1 MSKPEPP
8 ATASSATATPAKA
21 RVPADRR
28 VTPWRPDLAAAHL
41 RERYEAQRY
50 VEGRPA
56 RVVVG
61 SAPMRRDPDLSCSL
75 DTELLFGETVTVY
88 EERAGWAWV
97 QNGYDDYVGWVRADA
112 LGPVG
117 SHPTHRLSVLRSFLY
132 PEAELRAPALSYL
145 SLGAR
150 VCVVDEV
157 EKRGTRYAVLADG
170 SAVIARHLVPDTHFA
185 DDWVSVAESF
195 VGVPYL
201 WGARTSIGLD
211 CSALVQIALAESGMF
226 CPRDSDMQERS
237 LGDALD
243 ISNGLP
249 GLKRGDLVFW
259 KGHVGIMVDSD
270 ILLHANGHTMTTSKE
285 PLAGA
290 MRRIA
295 ANEYGAVTAVR
306 RMVRRR

>member
-1 MSKPEPP
+1 MNDP
-8 ATASSATATPAKA
+8 ASSASP
-21 RVPADRR
+21 PDRR

-41 RERYEAQRY
+41 RGRYAADNY

-56 RVVVG
+56 RVAAG
-61 SAPMRRDPDLSCSL
+61 ITPMRREAELSCSL

-88 EERAGWAWV
+88 EEREGWAWV

-117 SHPTHRLSVLRSFLY
+117 LHPTHRLAVLRSFRY
-132 PEAELRAPALSYL
+132 PEAELRAPALDCL
-145 SLGAR
+145 SIGSR

-157 EKRGTRYAVLADG
+157 VKRGTRYAVLVDG
-170 SAVIARHLVPDTHFA
+170 SAVIAKHLVPDTHFA
-185 DDWVSVAESF
+185 HDWVSIAERF

-211 CSALVQIALAESGMF
+211 CSALIQIALAETGMF
-226 CPRDSDMQERS
+226 CPRDSDMQERC
-237 LGDALD
+237 LGDRLD
-243 ISNGLP
+243 ISDGLP
-249 GLKRGDLVFW
+249 ALQRGDLVFW
-259 KGHVGIMVDSD
+259 KGHVGVMVDAN

-285 PLAGA
+285 PLSEAVA
-290 MRRIA
+290 RIA